1 MVGAKWT
8 IVEGIFT
15 VYMGVDFGWVSHRT
29 HFSRGWLNGTEE
41 NNQLMR
47 NRFRRRHALPSCANI
62 FILFIHVDREP
73 KEQTKIKIMCDIK
86 F

>member
-47 NRFRRRHALPSCANI
+47 NRFLGENTPSSCANI
-62 FILFIHVDREP
+62 FILFIHVDS
-73 KEQTKIKIMCDIK
+73 KTKIKINC
-86 F
+86 